1 MHTFTRPVMLHIGV
15 TAKNGDAQISTDST
29 LLKISPSILTEA
41 VDVIASPDNTDLL
54 SKYYSKYDSLI
65 SSFEDAIES
74 IKDKR
79 LDKAV
84 IYEYNLF
91 NSGGGPK
98 TVTGIQCVLVHTTNL
113 QEPSDGTVVTTQS
126 QPNVTVPANNV
137 ITVSN
142 KTFTHTRI
150 ANRTY
155 WVGTSAVGIPMTY
168 NQVEDY
174 DGV

>member
-1 MHTFTRPVMLHIGV
+1 MLHIGV

-79 LDKAV
+79 LDKAI
-84 IYEYNLF
+84 IYDEQVLTDEQKAQARENIGAAKESTY
-91 NSGGGPK
+91 
-98 TVTGIQCVLVHTTNL
+98 TEEVTILAEADMLPSVYDTNGKIL
-113 QEPSDGTVVTTQS
+113 TDSNG
-126 QPNVTVPANNV
+126 NV
-137 ITVSN
+137 IL
-142 KTFTHTRI
+142 R
-150 ANRTY
+150 Y
-155 WVGTSAVGIPMTY
+155 
-168 NQVEDY
+168 
-174 DGV
+174 